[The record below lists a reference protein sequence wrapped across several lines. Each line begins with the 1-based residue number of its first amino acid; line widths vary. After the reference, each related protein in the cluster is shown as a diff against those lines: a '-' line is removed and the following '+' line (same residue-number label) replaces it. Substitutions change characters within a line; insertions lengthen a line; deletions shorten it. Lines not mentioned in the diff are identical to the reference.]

1 MSADASTRICVAPLL
16 VAAASLAAA
25 PLRGAGASGYC
36 CSAVQVR
43 HVPFYGGSIC
53 VYAQKS
59 TGLPAPRVPSPF
71 THWRTRWAGAYSP
84 GLVALQGGMRSTR
97 RFRQRSRMRQPRGSR
112 GANSSGSFH
121 ARQALQRAAATDR
134 AALQLGVFFGGRGIR
149 LCCGRHARHS
159 VHTAQVVDQRVALL
173 EVLSKLKADGSSIVG
188 YGASGRTVRARQG
201 HVQHFSGLRCA
212 AALRMRTPPSNKWV
226 HRNGSQ
232 KPSCACEHAQCMG

>member
-1 MSADASTRICVAPLL
+1 VSDVVVVLHNVCAARLARTMSAAASTRICVAPLL

-59 TGLPAPRVPSPF
+59 SGLPAPRVPSPF
-71 THWRTRWAGAYSP
+71 THWRTRWAGAYSS

-97 RFRQRSRMRQPRGSR
+97 RYRQHSRMRQPRGSR

-121 ARQALQRAAATDR
+121 ARQALQRAAVADR
-134 AALQLGVFFGGRGIR
+134 AALQLGVFFGGRVFGCVAAVTHGIA
-149 LCCGRHARHS
+149 C
-159 VHTAQVVDQRVALL
+159 
-173 EVLSKLKADGSSIVG
+173 I
-188 YGASGRTVRARQG
+188 
-201 HVQHFSGLRCA
+201 LR
-212 AALRMRTPPSNKWV
+212 RW
-226 HRNGSQ
+226 
-232 KPSCACEHAQCMG
+232 